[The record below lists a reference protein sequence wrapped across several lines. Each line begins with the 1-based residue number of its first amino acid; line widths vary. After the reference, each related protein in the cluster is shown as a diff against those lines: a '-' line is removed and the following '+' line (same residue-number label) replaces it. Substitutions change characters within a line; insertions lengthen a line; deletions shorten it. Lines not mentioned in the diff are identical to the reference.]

1 MIAKTTNMKK
11 ALFVLALIAAVVRVS
26 AQNSV
31 IPNPYNRPS
40 ADLYKKYMGKS
51 MMDSLTGRFKVQ
63 PNYIFPGNDSSRM
76 HNSIGYGIQ
85 AYAYNMPVI
94 KMEGSS
100 KMPIIK
106 TRGNSKMP
114 VFNPDGVNREAEIK
128 ILPKP

>member
-1 MIAKTTNMKK
+1 MKK
-11 ALFVLALIAAVVRVS
+11 ALFVLVLIVAVVRVS

-31 IPNPYNRPS
+31 IPNPYNTRPS
-40 ADLYKKYMGKS
+40 ADMYKKYMGKN

-63 PNYIFPGNDSSRM
+63 PDYIFPGNDSSRI
-76 HNSIGYGIQ
+76 HNSTGYSIQ

-94 KMEGSS
+94 KMEGNS